1 MEYKTLSFET
11 KSVTGFE
18 FSGYASTHD
27 LDRGG
32 DIVLPGAFA
41 KSLERSGGEVVLQ
54 WQHQSDT
61 PIGLLKAGED
71 QKGLAVDGRISETT
85 QGKDAAILLKDRVIR
100 KMSIGY
106 ITRKAE
112 DGENGTRLLKEVDLL
127 EVSLVTHPM
136 NEAAVITQVKSLTP
150 KEIERVLREAG
161 LSKSQAACIA
171 SAGIRSLREADNSDE
186 LKAVESLLAEMRQL
200 TQILRN

>member
-11 KSVTGFE
+11 KAVSGFE

-85 QGKDAAILLKDRVIR
+85 QGKDAAVLLKDRVIR

-150 KEIERVLREAG
+150 REIERVLREAG

-186 LKAVESLLAEMRQL
+186 LKAVEELLAEMRQL